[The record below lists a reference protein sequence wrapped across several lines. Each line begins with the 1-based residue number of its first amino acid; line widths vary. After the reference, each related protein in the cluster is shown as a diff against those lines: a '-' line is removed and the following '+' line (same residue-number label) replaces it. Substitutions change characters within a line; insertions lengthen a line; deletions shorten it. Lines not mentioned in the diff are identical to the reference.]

1 MISAIFGLGPKTW
14 KKARQASPSITYS
27 NPRPISLIFQD
38 SNHVFYIYSHLRDKT
53 HFSGSFS
60 TQSYRSQPQKM
71 SLHNHFV
78 RDHCTNLGVGIL
90 STIVLNSLV
99 WVLSALVLNS
109 RVGVLSTLVLNSRV
123 GVLSTLVL
131 NSRVWVFGTL
141 VLNLWVWV

>member
-1 MISAIFGLGPKTW
+1 MISAIFGLGLKTW
-14 KKARQASPSITYS
+14 NKARQASPSITYS

-78 RDHCTNLGVGIL
+78 RDHCTNFGVGVL
-90 STIVLNSLV
+90 RTIVLNSLV
-99 WVLSALVLNS
+99 WGFEYA
-109 RVGVLSTLVLNSRV
+109 STELAGL
-123 GVLSTLVL
+123 GFWYTSTKRSTVKACYK
-131 NSRVWVFGTL
+131 GAGP
-141 VLNLWVWV
+141 NLFRKC